1 MANWNIKDL
10 EYWDAAIRDHVDD
23 FGLDCY
29 EQEFEV
35 CDHSQMLGYMAYHGM
50 PAHYPHWSF
59 GKSYEKTK
67 TLYDHG
73 ATGLPYE
80 MVINSDPCLGYLM
93 TDNSL
98 CLQILTI
105 AHVYGHNDFFKNN
118 FTFTSATHAGETLSK
133 FKTAADR
140 VRTYAEDPSI
150 GVDKVEAILDAAHAL
165 SMNCSRNAGIRKL
178 KPEEQ
183 RERLIQESQPK
194 DDPFEDLTPK
204 EEQAELDLRKVPL
217 VPEDDILLFIR
228 DHNPHLMAWQQ
239 DLLTIVH
246 EEAMYFLPQIETKI
260 MNEGWASYW
269 HHKIMNSL
277 DLPQDIYMEFLVR
290 HNQVICPHPGGINP
304 YHVGFRVWH
313 DIEERFDKQP
323 LDGCEAQ
330 DDVMTAGKRKL
341 FEVRESDRDVSFL
354 RRFLTEDLMRD
365 LDIFE
370 FEPKGDNLVVT
381 KVSDE
386 DNWREVK
393 QTLLK
398 SVGMGSSPVIKI
410 YDADYGRN
418 RALYLKHE
426 VDARDLHIGYAEKTL
441 GHLHKLWG
449 HRVLLETVM
458 KGKKTL
464 LSYGEHGFDAKLMR

>member
-1 MANWNIKDL
+1 MANWDIKDL
-10 EYWDAAIRDHVDD
+10 EYWDAAIREHVDD
-23 FGLDCY
+23 VGLDCY

-35 CDHSQMLGYMAYHGM
+35 CDHGQMLGYMAYHGM

-118 FTFTSATHAGETLSK
+118 FTFTSSTRASETLSK

-140 VRTYAEDPSI
+140 VRNYMEDPSI
-150 GVDKVEAILDAAHAL
+150 GIDKVEGILDAAHAL

-178 KPEEQ
+178 SPEEQ
-183 RERLIQESQPK
+183 RKRLIEGSRSGN
-194 DDPFEDLTPK
+194 DPFEDLTPK

-217 VPEDDILLFIR
+217 EPDEDILLFVR

-246 EEAMYFLPQIETKI
+246 DDAMYFLPQIETKI

-313 DIEERFDKQP
+313 DIEQRFDEQQAN
-323 LDGCEAQ
+323 GA
-330 DDVMTAGKRKL
+330 DDVDRSSMSGRDKM

-370 FEPKGDNLVVT
+370 FEPKGENLVVT

-386 DNWREVK
+386 DNWRDVK
-393 QTLLK
+393 ETFLK
-398 SVGMGSSPVIKI
+398 SVGMRSQPVIKV

-426 VDARDLHIGYAEKTL
+426 ADDRDLHIGYAEKSL
-441 GHLHKLWG
+441 GHLYKLWG